1 MSQPETSAL
10 TLITQPEPPTVAPE
24 RPSWGVYEAWVQN
37 EKGRRLKPGV
47 YWHTT
52 HTNEDGERQLVDEWI
67 ASPVFVSTPS
77 RRRATRNLGPR
88 LRLAM
93 RVLRRAIDVGL
104 ALLVVAVVAIGLAAN
119 LAPQAGARLLA
130 IRTGSMEPSMPV
142 GSLIV
147 AVAADPAELAI
158 GDVISV
164 SLEGGATLTHRIS
177 NIVEPDGS
185 RMFELKGDA
194 NALHDPVLVVPAQ
207 VVGRVD
213 MAIPLLGYLLAML
226 SMPTGI
232 AALLAIGGTL
242 LTAGW
247 LIDELSDVEAD
258 EDLDAELADR
268 ERLDRLN
275 LDATMVGNM
284 TPGGPVDLGYEG
296 GGGTR

>member
-1 MSQPETSAL
+1 MS
-10 TLITQPEPPTVAPE
+10 
-24 RPSWGVYEAWVQN
+24 
-37 EKGRRLKPGV
+37 
-47 YWHTT
+47 
-52 HTNEDGERQLVDEWI
+52 
-67 ASPVFVSTPS
+67 
-77 RRRATRNLGPR
+77 
-88 LRLAM
+88 
-93 RVLRRAIDVGL
+93 VLRRAIDIAL

-147 AVAADPAELAI
+147 AVAADPGTLQI
-158 GDVISV
+158 GDVVSV
-164 SLEGGATLTHRIS
+164 SLDGGATLTHRIS
-177 NIVEPDGS
+177 NIVEQDDS

-213 MAIPLLGYLLAML
+213 AALPLLGYLLAML

-247 LIDELSDVEAD
+247 LLDELSDAEAD

-268 ERLDRLN
+268 ERLDLLN
-275 LDATMVGNM
+275 LDATLVGSA
-284 TPGGPVDLGYEG
+284 TSGTPVDLGYEG
-296 GGGTR
+296 RGVLG

>member
-1 MSQPETSAL
+1 
-10 TLITQPEPPTVAPE
+10 
-24 RPSWGVYEAWVQN
+24 
-37 EKGRRLKPGV
+37 
-47 YWHTT
+47 
-52 HTNEDGERQLVDEWI
+52 
-67 ASPVFVSTPS
+67 
-77 RRRATRNLGPR
+77 
-88 LRLAM
+88 M

-104 ALLVVAVVAIGLAAN
+104 ALLVVAVVAIGIAAN

-158 GDVISV
+158 GDAISV

-177 NIVEPDGS
+177 NIVEQDGS

-194 NALHDPVLVVPAQ
+194 NALHDPVLVVPSQ
-207 VVGRVD
+207 IVGRVD
-213 MAIPLLGYLLAML
+213 MSIPLLGYLLAML

-258 EDLDAELADR
+258 EDLDAELAER

-275 LDATMVGNM
+275 LDATMVGNV
-284 TPGGPVDLGYEG
+284 PHGGPVDLGYEG
-296 GGGTR
+296 GGGTT